1 MGKSKKK
8 INKEQYV
15 IEQSVWEKKEK
26 KLKKTEKF
34 YVLWEQIKI
43 IKVIIKIII
52 KIKIIKII
60 KIIKNHQS
68 RAGIIIAGVFVQ
80 KQKTFFF
87 LLNLQ
92 FPRWSPNRLTQA
104 QLELA
109 RLRLAFLL
117 QMTLGAV
124 IFFIIIIIII
134 LVIET

>member
-43 IKVIIKIII
+43 IIIKIIKII
-52 KIKIIKII
+52 KIVKII

-80 KQKTFFF
+80 KQK
-87 LLNLQ
+87 N
-92 FPRWSPNRLTQA
+92 
-104 QLELA
+104 
-109 RLRLAFLL
+109 
-117 QMTLGAV
+117 
-124 IFFIIIIIII
+124 IFFSS
-134 LVIET
+134 

>member
-43 IKVIIKIII
+43 IKVIIIKVIII
-52 KIKIIKII
+52 KIKII

-80 KQKTFFF
+80 KQKNIFFFF
-87 LLNLQ
+87 LTFNFHVGHQ
-92 FPRWSPNRLTQA
+92 T
-104 QLELA
+104 
-109 RLRLAFLL
+109 
-117 QMTLGAV
+117 G
-124 IFFIIIIIII
+124 
-134 LVIET
+134 

>member
-1 MGKSKKK
+1 M
-8 INKEQYV
+8 

-109 RLRLAFLL
+109 RLRSWGLAFLL

-124 IFFIIIIIII
+124 IFFIFIIIII